1 MLQVALVPLFITAID
16 IIAKTTTSVTK
27 GGDEVSLGND
37 STGLGNSIDEPA
49 IKRELFAWY
58 VTSAALLMAA
68 TGGSSV
74 IVQQLLL
81 RLCSEESVV
90 CALAL
95 LAYVITA
102 ILFSI
107 AANLPG
113 AFNSVGIPI
122 PERDGYGANVRQL
135 WSQSPAGS
143 LLRDN
148 IDGAASFVVHRH
160 REEAEAEG
168 QSVQSVVFQRNATN
182 ANYSSRHVH
191 HVETEES
198 AFVALVAI
206 GTVLAICIG
215 STWYCVSINRS
226 TKCKEYA

>member
-1 MLQVALVPLFITAID
+1 MLLATAGQRMLQVALVPLIITAID
-16 IIAKTTTSVTK
+16 IIVTTTSRSM
-27 GGDEVSLGND
+27 GRDEVPLRND

-49 IKRELFAWY
+49 IKRELFASY

-68 TGGSSV
+68 SGGSSV
-74 IVQQLLL
+74 VVQQLLL

-95 LAYVITA
+95 LAYIITA

-122 PERDGYGANVRQL
+122 PEGARYGANVRLL
-135 WSQSPAGS
+135 WSQSLNG
-143 LLRDN
+143 N
-148 IDGAASFVVHRH
+148 VDGAASFVVHRR
-160 REEAEAEG
+160 REQAVVVE
-168 QSVQSVVFQRNATN
+168 QSVQSVAYQRNFTN
-182 ANYSSRHVH
+182 ADYSSRHVH
-191 HVETEES
+191 HVEAENS

-206 GTVLAICIG
+206 GVVLAICVG
-215 STWYCVSINRS
+215 STWYCQTVSL
-226 TKCKEYA
+226 